1 MAIHYS
7 QTLIPLSLYRTGRS
21 FNTKCLLEFTTMVT
35 DFLIGW
41 PKPLIDKWYLHWN
54 LLFSYP
60 ALNQPSSLFQL
71 QTSTFP
77 PLKSYCLCACAR
89 KVVLLFD
96 NSGVGIEQ
104 CFVSLPLIL
113 LFFFL
118 TLYSFYFVDES
129 LVIFE
134 SCLILKNQNHSL
146 KASEILGFDSNNRE
160 NWLQQNDSYGNLTF
174 QTLNKYYQYWTF
186 LFMSNTYIVL

>member
-1 MAIHYS
+1 MPFRVYNNGHWFSYWL
-7 QTLIPLSLYRTGRS
+7 T
-21 FNTKCLLEFTTMVT
+21 N
-35 DFLIGW
+35 
-41 PKPLIDKWYLHWN
+41 PLIDKWYLHWN

-71 QTSTFP
+71 QTSTFL
-77 PLKSYCLCACAR
+77 PLMSYCLCACAK

-96 NSGVGIEQ
+96 KSGVGIEQ
-104 CFVSLPLIL
+104 YFVSLTFIL

-129 LVIFE
+129 FVILE
-134 SCLILKNQNHSL
+134 SCLILKNQYYSF
-146 KASEILGFDSNNRE
+146 ASEILSFDSNNME

-174 QTLNKYYQYWTF
+174 QTLNRDQYWAF
-186 LFMSNTYIVL
+186 LFMSNTHIVL